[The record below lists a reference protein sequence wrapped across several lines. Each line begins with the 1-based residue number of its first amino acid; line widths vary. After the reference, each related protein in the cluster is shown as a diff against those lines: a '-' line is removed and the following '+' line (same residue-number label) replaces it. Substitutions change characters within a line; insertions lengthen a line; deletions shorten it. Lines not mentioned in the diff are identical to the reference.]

1 MSTEVNIF
9 AAASQMFINTPWW
22 VWLIFAYLLYRG
34 FRMATTRVVKIRNL
48 IISPILFSIFS
59 INTMKNILVST
70 TNLDILHWALAI
82 VIGGALGW
90 IHILKAGIKI
100 DKDKI
105 KIPGTLVPLNIFML
119 LFIANYFFYYK
130 ISVNPQIVEQEWYRL
145 SSLYPSGFSMGF
157 FLGRFICCVHLLK
170 NKAYQAKLGKKI
182 DF

>member
-1 MSTEVNIF
+1 M
-9 AAASQMFINTPWW
+9 AA
-22 VWLIFAYLLYRG
+22 
-34 FRMATTRVVKIRNL
+34 TRVVKIRNL

-105 KIPGTLVPLNIFML
+105 KIPGTLSSSSYIYALIYCKLFL
-119 LFIANYFFYYK
+119 LLQD
-130 ISVNPQIVEQEWYRL
+130 ISQ
-145 SSLYPSGFSMGF
+145 SSNS
-157 FLGRFICCVHLLK
+157 
-170 NKAYQAKLGKKI
+170 
-182 DF
+182 

>member
-1 MSTEVNIF
+1 
-9 AAASQMFINTPWW
+9 MFINTPWW

-34 FRMATTRVVKIRNL
+34 FRMAATRVVKIRNL

-105 KIPGTLVPLNIFML
+105 KIPGTLSSSSYIYALIYCKLFL
-119 LFIANYFFYYK
+119 LLQD
-130 ISVNPQIVEQEWYRL
+130 ISQ
-145 SSLYPSGFSMGF
+145 SSNS
-157 FLGRFICCVHLLK
+157 
-170 NKAYQAKLGKKI
+170 
-182 DF
+182 